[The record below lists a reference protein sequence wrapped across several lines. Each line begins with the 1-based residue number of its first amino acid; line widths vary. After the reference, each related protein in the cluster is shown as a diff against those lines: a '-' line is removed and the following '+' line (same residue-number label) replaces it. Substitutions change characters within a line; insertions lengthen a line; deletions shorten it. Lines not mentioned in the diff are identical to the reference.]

1 MVQRKERR
9 ARVRPFQFYGFG
21 LGRVS
26 FYLKAGPVLAIAF
39 GVNARFSV
47 IQVVMLFL
55 GLWRVGRP
63 LSRRGEDGHWRL
75 RAR

>member
-55 GLWRVGRP
+55 GL
-63 LSRRGEDGHWRL
+63 
-75 RAR
+75 